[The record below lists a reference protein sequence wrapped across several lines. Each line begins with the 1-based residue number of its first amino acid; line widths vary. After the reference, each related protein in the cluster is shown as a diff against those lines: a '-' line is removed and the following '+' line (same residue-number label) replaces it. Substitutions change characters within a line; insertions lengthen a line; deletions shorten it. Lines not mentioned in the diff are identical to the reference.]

1 LKQFLDLN
9 IVLLRN
15 LKGEPLFRM
24 VSPLMI
30 GLSYMLK
37 LMVHHGLLKV
47 SLYDIVSR
55 PWVHLL
61 LHRQWR
67 CFLDNQSLAKFGR
80 EIESVSMWSAEPA
93 VQSRQKNLKCT
104 ITVDRQRN
112 FW

>member
-1 LKQFLDLN
+1 
-9 IVLLRN
+9 VLLRN

-55 PWVHLL
+55 P
-61 LHRQWR
+61 
-67 CFLDNQSLAKFGR
+67 
-80 EIESVSMWSAEPA
+80 
-93 VQSRQKNLKCT
+93 
-104 ITVDRQRN
+104 
-112 FW
+112 